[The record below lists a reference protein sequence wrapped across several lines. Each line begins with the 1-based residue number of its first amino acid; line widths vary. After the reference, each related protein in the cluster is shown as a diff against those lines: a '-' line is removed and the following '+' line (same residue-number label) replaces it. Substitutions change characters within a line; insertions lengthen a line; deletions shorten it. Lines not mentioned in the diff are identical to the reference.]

1 MEFSDGLGEGGG
13 GLVDIVRVGCE
24 IYTAD
29 NMQQLQNIVEK
40 LKREEDA
47 KK

>member
-13 GLVDIVRVGCE
+13 SLVDIVRVGCE

-29 NMQQLQNIVEK
+29 NVQQLQNIVEK

>member
-1 MEFSDGLGEGGG
+1 MEFLDGLGEGGG

-29 NMQQLQNIVEK
+29 NVQQLQNIVEK

>member
-1 MEFSDGLGEGGG
+1 MVG
-13 GLVDIVRVGCE
+13 VVRVGCE

-29 NMQQLQNIVEK
+29 NVQQLQTIVEK